1 MKEQIKRELI
11 KYTLMKLKEYG
22 WALECALPKG
32 DFDDEYEIEFEKS
45 DRSNVSFVIFDG
57 ITLRFANMKA
67 VERDYG
73 DLAFV
78 QLSPDELILFHDI
91 CYAVKDLSDEDA
103 YNAIMEGVRSL

>member
-1 MKEQIKRELI
+1 MKEKIKSALI
-11 KYTLMKLKEYG
+11 KLKEYG
-22 WALECALPKG
+22 WELECALPKG

-57 ITLRFANMKA
+57 ITLRFANMEA

-78 QLSPDELILFHDI
+78 CLTLDELNLFMNI
-91 CYAVKDLSDEDA
+91 CNVVKELSDEDT